1 MIESD
6 LKLVLMG
13 GMMKPYKE
21 LLDIFAF
28 LRCCLGCKV
37 NMNRVIAG
45 MDWQELYSFASKQAL
60 LGLCFDG
67 IERLGEEYP
76 EEMKRNPIR
85 RELLMTWMGKAQQIR
100 RQNMKVNAV
109 ASKLFSMLREDGM
122 RCCILKGQGNALMYP
137 NPYSR
142 TPGDI
147 DVWIDASRERIME
160 YAQKKFE
167 LEDDIRLQHL
177 ETSLDGVPVELHF
190 FPCSMNNPIY
200 HARLQKWFR
209 RNADLQCSHIVGL
222 PDGAGDIAIP
232 TMAFNVVYQ
241 LTHLYHHFFDEGIGM
256 RQIIDYYY
264 VVCDF
269 YKVYQNS
276 SKITPSLF
284 TIKEGST
291 SHPDPLTLRGEGG
304 NRPTRCSEPLRS
316 KDGGPSKVSPD
327 CAGWDRRGVS
337 GDTDSVSCSSGSSIT
352 SVSSAFT
359 TDSSASTALDVVQRE
374 LKYLGLWKF
383 AGAVMC
389 VLHEVLGLAEDKMI
403 VPMDEKRGRLLLA
416 EILGGGNFGRHFTK
430 YARFTHQSM
439 RKKYFLKIWRNMHFV
454 RYYPAEALCEPLFRT
469 WHFFWRM
476 KNKK

>member
-1 MIESD
+1 MINT
-6 LKLVLMG
+6 
-13 GMMKPYKE
+13 
-21 LLDIFAF
+21 FAF
-28 LRCCLGCKV
+28 FTFLRYCLGYKGD
-37 NMNRVIAG
+37 MSRVIAG
-45 MDWQELYSFASKQAL
+45 MDWQMLYSFASKQAL
-60 LGLCFDG
+60 LGLCFNG
-67 IERLGEEYP
+67 IERLGKEYP
-76 EEMKRNPIR
+76 EELKQNPIG
-85 RELLMTWMGKAQQIR
+85 RELLMTWMGKEQQIR

-167 LEDDIRLQHL
+167 LGDDIRLQHL

-232 TMAFNVVYQ
+232 TTSFNVIYQ

-327 CAGWDRRGVS
+327 SAGWDRRDAI
-337 GDTDSVSCSSGSSIT
+337 GDIASDASGSS
-352 SVSSAFT
+352 SFT

-383 AGAVMC
+383 AGAVMY
-389 VLHEVLGLAEDKMI
+389 VLHETLGLPEEKMI
-403 VPMDEKRGRLLLA
+403 VPMDEKRGKLLLA
-416 EILGGGNFGRHFTK
+416 EILDGGNFGRHFSK
-430 YARFTHQSM
+430 YGGFTHQSM
-439 RKKYFLKIWRNMHFV
+439 GKKYFLKIWRNMHFV
-454 RYYPAEALCEPLFRT
+454 RYFPAEALCEPSFRT
-469 WHFFWRM
+469 WHFFWRLRY
-476 KNKK
+476 KK

>member
-1 MIESD
+1 MNDITA
-6 LKLVLMG
+6 
-13 GMMKPYKE
+13 
-21 LLDIFAF
+21 IFAF
-28 LRCCLGCKV
+28 LKYCLGSKE
-37 NMNRVIAG
+37 NMSRVITG

-67 IERLGEEYP
+67 IERLGKEYP
-76 EEMKRNPIR
+76 EELKRNPIG

-109 ASKLFSMLREDGM
+109 ASKLFSMLRVDGM
-122 RCCILKGQGNALMYP
+122 RCCVLKGQGNALMYP

-167 LEDDIRLQHL
+167 LGDDIRLQHL

-232 TMAFNVVYQ
+232 TTAFNVIYQ

-256 RQIIDYYY
+256 RQIIDYY
-264 VVCDF
+264 VVMNDF
-269 YKVYQNS
+269 WKVKESFSQPS
-276 SKITPSLF
+276 RPSLP
-284 TIKEGST
+284 KEGST
-291 SHPDPLTLRGEGG
+291 AFPKPLSPQGTGDVTA
-304 NRPTRCSEPLRS
+304 PSRCSEPLRS
-316 KDGGPSKVSPD
+316 KVGGPSKVSPN

-337 GDTDSVSCSSGSSIT
+337 GDTGSVSCSSASGSSIT
-352 SVSSAFT
+352 SVSSAST
-359 TDSSASTALDVVQRE
+359 TDSSASTALVVVQRE

-383 AGAVMC
+383 AGAVMY
-389 VLHEVLGLAEDKMI
+389 VLKEVLGLAEDKMI
-403 VPMDEKRGRLLLA
+403 VPVDEKRGRLLLA
-416 EILGGGNFGRHFTK
+416 EILDGGNFGRHFTK
-430 YARFTHQSM
+430 YAGFTHQSM
-439 RKKYFLKIWRNMHFV
+439 GKKYFLKIWRNMHFV

-476 KNKK
+476 KNKE